1 MAGLLEILRFEQVIV
16 HTGRGHVT
24 ERLGLQ
30 LCEIAANSNTFAEK
44 AKHVVSDN
52 LYRFAG
58 FHIFKIVYVVH
69 ERTDVLQAS
78 LRFLWNDMNRKSTTA
93 EVVAEWRWW
102 VQNKPTTCNQLPAFF
117 NILLFA
123 DYFEIV
129 DVD

>member
-1 MAGLLEILRFEQVIV
+1 MLEILRFEQVII

-24 ERLGLQ
+24 ERFGLQ
-30 LCEIAANSNTFAEK
+30 LCEIAVNFNTLAEK
-44 AKHVVSDN
+44 AKHVVSDS

-58 FHIFKIVYVVH
+58 FHIFQIIYVAQ

-78 LRFLWNDMNRKSTTA
+78 LRFLWRNMNRELTAA

-117 NILLFA
+117 QILLFA
-123 DYFEIV
+123 D
-129 DVD
+129 